1 MSKGYLAL
9 ALHAHLPY
17 VRHPERENVLEERW
31 LCEAI
36 TDTYIPLL
44 KVFKKLIQDGADF
57 HLTMSI
63 TPTLLSMLS
72 DELLQKRYLQHLDS
86 LIKLAESE
94 VERTKKQPEFNH
106 LAEGY
111 WHRFNDTKMF
121 YLSQQCDLIHVFRE
135 LQDSGHLEIITS
147 AATHAFLPFV
157 LSEEAVRAQVKTAIK
172 LHEKHFQRRPQGIWL
187 PECGYRPGL
196 DWLLKECGL
205 KYFFTEAHGVGC
217 ARPAPVFG
225 LLSPVLTSA
234 GMAAFPRDVD
244 SSQEVWNAQTGFPGD
259 YDYREYY
266 RDIGFDLPQE
276 IIGPYIHPDG
286 IRLNTGIKYY
296 RITGYGEH
304 KEPYNPD
311 WAFEKA
317 ARHAGHF
324 LAGRQEQIRYWQER
338 MGRQPLVCA
347 PYDAELFGHWWYEGP
362 MWLDLLLRKIHYDQS
377 DIKTITPSEYLKLH
391 TDYQVCDLA
400 MSSWG
405 RHGYADVWLR
415 EENDWIYPA
424 LHHAE
429 KTMVRFA
436 NNYAK
441 AQPLETRLLNQMARE
456 LMLAQSSDW
465 AFIMDN
471 KTVVDYAVK
480 RTKYHINRFNRL
492 QMMMGAGIIDEEWL
506 SDVEKLD
513 NIFPEID
520 YRDYRSN
527 YQVTRYQAR
536 KKCPRV
542 LMLSWEFPP
551 LVIGG
556 ISRHVYDL
564 SRHLARI
571 GWEVHVV
578 TIETGD
584 TPHTELVEGVH
595 VHRVHVL
602 QPDGE
607 EFWHWVFQLNLM
619 LIDCV
624 QQLVDSGLN
633 FELIHA
639 HDWLVCDAARTLKQR
654 YGWPLVGTI
663 HATEHGRN
671 RGIHTDIQ
679 HKIHSQEWRLTYEAR
694 RVIVCST
701 YMKHEVIDIFQL
713 PADKIA
719 IIPNGVD
726 VELLQVQAAGPGR
739 RSQEPY
745 AKEHEQIILYF
756 GRLVREKGVQTLI
769 EAMPAI
775 LSKCPGAKLII
786 IGKGPALPDLEQ
798 QTAALGLEDKI
809 LLTGYLTDEERNH
822 LLGLAA
828 VTVFPS
834 LYEPFGIVAL
844 EAMAAGAP
852 VVVSDVGGLGDIVRH
867 GHNGLKMYPGDA
879 ASLSRQVIEIINN
892 KNLARVL
899 SETAGRELGRFDWR
913 HIAGH
918 TIEVYLEAMGEEVG
932 FNVIRRET
940 AVADER
946 KLFTHN

>member
-9 ALHAHLPY
+9 VLHAHLPY
-17 VRHPERENVLEERW
+17 VCHPERENALEERW

-44 KVFKKLIQDGADF
+44 KVFQGLIQDGADF

-72 DELLQKRYLQHLDS
+72 DELLQKRYLKHINS
-86 LIKLAESE
+86 LIKLAECE
-94 VERTKKQPEFNH
+94 AERTKALPEFNQ

-111 WHRFNDTKMF
+111 LHRFNETRLF
-121 YLSQQCDLIHVFRE
+121 YLSHHCDLIRVFRE

-147 AATHAFLPFV
+147 AATHAFLPFIRT
-157 LSEEAVRAQVKTAIK
+157 EEAVRAQVKTAIR
-172 LHEKHFQRRPQGIWL
+172 LHEKHFRRQPRGIWL
-187 PECGYRPGL
+187 PECAYRPGL
-196 DWLLKECGL
+196 DQILRECGL
-205 KYFFTEAHGVGC
+205 QFFFTEAHGVGC

-225 LLSPVLTSA
+225 LLSPVLTTS
-234 GMAAFPRDVD
+234 GVAAFPRDVD
-244 SSQEVWNAQTGFPGD
+244 SSHEVWDARTGFPSD

-266 RDIGFDLPQE
+266 RDIGFDLPRE
-276 IIGPYIHPDG
+276 IIGPFIHPDS

-324 LAGRQEQIRYWQER
+324 LAGRQKQVEHWQER

-362 MWLDLLLRKIHYDQS
+362 LWLDLLLRKIHFDQD
-377 DIKTITPSEYLKLH
+377 DIKTITPSEYLKLYA
-391 TDYQVCDLA
+391 DYQVCDLA
-400 MSSWG
+400 MSTWG

-424 LHHAE
+424 LHQAE
-429 KTMVRFA
+429 QVMIRLANRFTKSMHPE
-436 NNYAK
+436 N
-441 AQPLETRLLNQMARE
+441 RLLNQMARE

-471 KTVVDYAVK
+471 HTMVDYAVK

-492 QMMMGAGIIDEEWL
+492 QRMIEQGEIDGEWL
-506 SDVEKLD
+506 STVEKLD

-520 YRDYRSN
+520 YRDYRSS
-527 YQVTRYQAR
+527 YQVPRYLPM

-564 SRHLARI
+564 SRYLARI

-578 TIETGD
+578 TSETGD

-602 QPDGE
+602 QPDGD
-607 EFWHWVFQLNLM
+607 EFLHWVFQLNLM
-619 LIDCV
+619 MIDCV
-624 QQLVDSGLN
+624 QLLADSGLE

-639 HDWLVCDAARTLKQR
+639 HDWLVGDAARALKQR

-671 RGIHTDIQ
+671 QGIYTAIQ
-679 HKIHSQEWRLTYEAR
+679 RNIHSQEWRLTYEAK

-701 YMKHEVIDIFQL
+701 YMQREVIDIFQL
-713 PADKIA
+713 PADKID

-726 VELLQVQAAGPGR
+726 VESLHLQAAGPGR

-745 AKEHEQIILYF
+745 AADHEQIILYF

-769 EAMPAI
+769 QAMPLI
-775 LSKCPGAKLII
+775 LGECPDAKLVI
-786 IGKGPALPDLEQ
+786 IGQGPALPELESLTADLD
-798 QTAALGLEDKI
+798 LGHKI
-809 LLTGYLTDEERNH
+809 LFTGYLSDEERNH

-828 VTVFPS
+828 VAVFPS

-844 EAMAAGAP
+844 EAMAAGIP

-867 GHNGLKMYPGDA
+867 GHNGLKMYPGDVT
-879 ASLSRQVIEIINN
+879 SLGSQVLEIIKN
-892 KNLARVL
+892 KDFARALAD
-899 SETAGRELGRFDWR
+899 TATKEIGRFDWC
-913 HIAGH
+913 HIAGQ
-918 TIEVYLEAMGEEVG
+918 TIEVYLKAMDAGLKLSDLNREMAATGE
-932 FNVIRRET
+932 
-940 AVADER
+940 
-946 KLFTHN
+946 